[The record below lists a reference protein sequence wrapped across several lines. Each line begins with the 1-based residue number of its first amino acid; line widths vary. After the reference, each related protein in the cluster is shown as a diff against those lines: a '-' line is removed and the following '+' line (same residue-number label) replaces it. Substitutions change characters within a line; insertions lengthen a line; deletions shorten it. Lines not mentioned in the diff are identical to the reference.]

1 MVTNY
6 HINFPSYPYKF
17 TVLILLSYR
26 DDLLRLD
33 KERQLSLAIW
43 CPVRRQTI
51 SFLKE
56 QRDEILK
63 IVQDSRSYKI
73 TGSLTSLFVGGTLAV
88 IGLALIPVSIG
99 ASAGISMLGAAVG
112 AAGTAR
118 SLYGAVVA
126 KIKTNK
132 KLMETH
138 DHIMFDHKISANVND
153 ITNGYN
159 STIQET
165 SGSTATCVGG
175 SMEMPKTSSIGAM
188 AGATAFRAFSIL
200 GGPLGGIALLVTA
213 PLDLKQIIRNRRE
226 LKESENVENEKDDI
240 YVWYMKK
247 IKEMESEL
255 RLVEQNGGRG
265 SCGN

>member
-1 MVTNY
+1 M
-6 HINFPSYPYKF
+6 
-17 TVLILLSYR
+17 LILLSYR

-51 SFLKE
+51 TFLE
-56 QRDEILK
+56 QQRDEILK
-63 IVQDSRSYKI
+63 IVQDFRSYKI
-73 TGSLTSLFVGGTLAV
+73 TGSLTSLLFGGTLAAV
-88 IGLALIPVSIG
+88 GLALIPVSMG
-99 ASAGISMLGAAVG
+99 ASVGLSMLGTAVG

-132 KLMETH
+132 KLMEAH

-153 ITNGYN
+153 ITYEYN
-159 STIQET
+159 LAIQKT
-165 SGSTATCVGG
+165 TGNIATCVGG
-175 SMEMPKTSSIGAM
+175 SMETPKTSSSIGAM

-226 LKESENVENEKDDI
+226 QKESGNVENEKDEI
-240 YVWYMKK
+240 YVWYMTK
-247 IKEMESEL
+247 IEEMESEL
-255 RLVEQNGGRG
+255 RLVEQNGGTG